1 MKRKNIKQLAF
12 LLSLIFVWG
21 TVSLSASGKTDSK
34 EVKEKAGELWE
45 DVKTGT
51 RQVLDVV
58 GDAANKAADKLQ
70 NAPEAESPV
79 TGNGVS
85 ESDSAKIGKA
95 IIGNWKYSQG
105 LESWTLQI
113 NEDRTIALIY
123 GKGLFSKIYYT
134 GSYIRAGKTLIATI
148 TQKTEKTAKEEI
160 TTKATLLWKINMAMP
175 ADLNN
180 VKTLTLTCGSFPT
193 AEDGTPSANNTVYKR
208 Q

>member
-51 RQVLDVV
+51 GQVLDVV

-160 TTKATLLWKINMAMP
+160 TTKATLLWKINI
-175 ADLNN
+175 DRKS
-180 VKTLTLTCGSFPT
+180 V
-193 AEDGTPSANNTVYKR
+193 V
-208 Q
+208 